1 MGSQSPL
8 IIVPKMTGSIIGIY
22 NGRTFN
28 EVEIKPEM
36 ITHDLA
42 ELSISHMEDLVLV
55 RHSANFTHGGHL
67 IGEIG
72 LKRTSGSVLQG
83 EAMAIKEA
91 LKPAQTFFSSTSA
104 CKIGFRPC

>member
-1 MGSQSPL
+1 MDNIISFYPFTICFFLKSSLFRSRKGRPQLVGSQSPL
-8 IIVPKMTGSIIGIY
+8 IIVPKMTGSIIGVY

-55 RHSANFTHGGHL
+55 RHSLPISHM
-67 IGEIG
+67 
-72 LKRTSGSVLQG
+72 
-83 EAMAIKEA
+83 EAI
-91 LKPAQTFFSSTSA
+91 
-104 CKIGFRPC
+104 